1 MTEKISLA
9 KETKQILQE
18 NGIILNKNLGQNY
31 LIDDFKRKKII
42 EFAKLTKEDTV
53 LEIGPGIGTLT
64 IELAKKAGKV
74 IAIEQDTTIF
84 NILKKR
90 LEKEQIDNVELINGD
105 AVKVDFPEF
114 NKIVS
119 NLPYQI
125 SSPISFKFLKRD
137 FDLAIL
143 MYQKEFADRMNGK
156 VGTRQY
162 SRLSAMLYFKADV
175 KFLTK
180 VSPESFIP
188 SPKVDSSV
196 VELKPKENKIS
207 DDDFKIYAKV
217 VKALFQHRN
226 KKAKNALID
235 SRHIIGFKDKKEL
248 KGILNNLEDENP
260 VIKELLLE
268 RTINLSPESIM
279 ELSILLKDH
288 INWGL
293 NMKMGKFE
301 IETDDLVY
309 NPSDDTFL
317 LAENLEIKE
326 GQSVLEIGTGSGLVS
341 MYASLLTD
349 DVTATDINYNALEL
363 AEKNFKLNN
372 IDTIKLEFGDMFE
385 PVKDKKF
392 DVILFNTPYLPTD
405 SDDIIN
411 DDLNYAFDGGLDGRK
426 VIDRFIN
433 EVSNHLNDKGI
444 VQIIQSSLSDND
456 KTLDMF
462 DRNGFVAEIAKS
474 ESFFFEKIVLI
485 NAYKI

>member
-1 MTEKISLA
+1 MTERISLA

-42 EFAKLTKEDTV
+42 EYAKLTKEDTV

-74 IAIEQDTTIF
+74 IAIEQDTAIF

-90 LEKEQIDNVELINGD
+90 LEKEKIDNVELINGD

-125 SSPISFKFLKRD
+125 SSPISFKFLENE

-156 VGTRQY
+156 VGTKQY
-162 SRLSAMLYFKADV
+162 SRLSAMLYFKANV

-196 VELKPKENKIS
+196 VELKRKENKIA
-207 DDDFKIYAKV
+207 DDDFKVYSKV

-226 KKAKNALID
+226 KKARNALID
-235 SRHIIGFKDKKEL
+235 SRHIIGFKDKKQL
-248 KGILNNLEDENP
+248 KSILNDLEDENP
-260 VIKELLLE
+260 RIKELLLE
-268 RTINLSPESIM
+268 RTINLSPKSIM

-288 INWGL
+288 I
-293 NMKMGKFE
+293 
-301 IETDDLVY
+301 D
-309 NPSDDTFL
+309 
-317 LAENLEIKE
+317 
-326 GQSVLEIGTGSGLVS
+326 
-341 MYASLLTD
+341 
-349 DVTATDINYNALEL
+349 
-363 AEKNFKLNN
+363 
-372 IDTIKLEFGDMFE
+372 
-385 PVKDKKF
+385 
-392 DVILFNTPYLPTD
+392 
-405 SDDIIN
+405 
-411 DDLNYAFDGGLDGRK
+411 
-426 VIDRFIN
+426 
-433 EVSNHLNDKGI
+433 
-444 VQIIQSSLSDND
+444 
-456 KTLDMF
+456 
-462 DRNGFVAEIAKS
+462 
-474 ESFFFEKIVLI
+474 
-485 NAYKI
+485 

>member
-1 MTEKISLA
+1 MSEKTKLSLA

-42 EFAKLTKEDTV
+42 KYAKLSKEDIV

-64 IELAKKAGKV
+64 IELAKNAKKV
-74 IAIEQDTTIF
+74 IAIEQDATIF

-90 LEKEQIDNVELINGD
+90 LEREGIDNIELINED

-125 SSPISFKFLKRD
+125 SSPISFKFLKHK

-156 VGTRQY
+156 VGTKQY

-196 VELKPKENKIS
+196 IQLKPKDIKTIKI
-207 DDDFKIYAKV
+207 DGEEFKINDESYKIYSKV

-226 KKAKNALID
+226 KKSKNALID
-235 SRHIIGFKDKKEL
+235 SRHMIGFKDKKEL
-248 KGILNNLEDENP
+248 KSVLKHLEDKNP
-260 VIKELLLE
+260 KFKELLLE

-288 INWGL
+288 L
-293 NMKMGKFE
+293 
-301 IETDDLVY
+301 
-309 NPSDDTFL
+309 
-317 LAENLEIKE
+317 
-326 GQSVLEIGTGSGLVS
+326 
-341 MYASLLTD
+341 
-349 DVTATDINYNALEL
+349 
-363 AEKNFKLNN
+363 
-372 IDTIKLEFGDMFE
+372 
-385 PVKDKKF
+385 
-392 DVILFNTPYLPTD
+392 
-405 SDDIIN
+405 
-411 DDLNYAFDGGLDGRK
+411 
-426 VIDRFIN
+426 
-433 EVSNHLNDKGI
+433 
-444 VQIIQSSLSDND
+444 
-456 KTLDMF
+456 
-462 DRNGFVAEIAKS
+462 
-474 ESFFFEKIVLI
+474 
-485 NAYKI
+485 